1 MEGGGKK
8 ERKNNKN
15 HRKYNFCSWLKYKY
29 NLLALNRNNLIH
41 ACKYGGKWMQACPI
55 RFSFSKSAFCAEN
68 VFSLQLCTMSP
79 SLNSYYFAKQKQS
92 AVLHK
97 GFCLHC
103 AVGNEQLEIIQKSSM
118 FQRVNHSFGC
128 NFRRWKH
135 PWNAGPAGCS
145 TVERDGHHGS
155 SPSSLSCLRSQ
166 DQERKAE
173 NVGTEEGEVKRS
185 LSRPTKRKLTA
196 PSTPCLEQR
205 AVVAIF
211 LLDSALSST
220 VFVKYLWR
228 IVSTINFELELH

>member
-1 MEGGGKK
+1 M
-8 ERKNNKN
+8 
-15 HRKYNFCSWLKYKY
+15 
-29 NLLALNRNNLIH
+29 
-41 ACKYGGKWMQACPI
+41 
-55 RFSFSKSAFCAEN
+55 
-68 VFSLQLCTMSP
+68 SL
-79 SLNSYYFAKQKQS
+79 SLSRDYFHKQQQQS
-92 AVLHK
+92 VVLHK
-97 GFCLHC
+97 AFCLRC
-103 AVGNEQLEIIQKSSM
+103 TAGSERLKVIQKNAM
-118 FQRVNHSFGC
+118 PQRVYHSFGC

-135 PWNAGPAGCS
+135 LWNAGPAGCS

-173 NVGTEEGEVKRS
+173 NVGTGEGEVKRS

-220 VFVKYLWR
+220 VFVRYL
-228 IVSTINFELELH
+228 